1 MMIDKDGHIVLIQI
15 RAIGLV
21 KGINEIAGHE
31 I

>member
-1 MMIDKDGHIVLIQI
+1 MIIDKEEHTALIQT
-15 RAIGLV
+15 RAISLV